1 MNIFGHQKIIK
12 ELSNRKKFWENVAE
26 LATNKEFKTEYRVSL
41 NFAEGERKK
50 IKWHKEQIEKLRK
63 EGGET
68 IDRQQQI
75 IKKF

>member
-1 MNIFGHQKIIK
+1 MNIYGHQQIIK
-12 ELSNRKKFWENVAE
+12 ELSRRKKFWEDVAE
-26 LATNKEFKTEYRVSL
+26 RATNKDFKTEYRVSL

-50 IKWHKEQIEKLRK
+50 IKWNREQIEKLRK

-75 IKKF
+75 NKKL